1 MPTIFADGCG
11 GQNKNSIMLS
21 MLSKW
26 LLENVSVKHIEII
39 FPVTGH
45 SFMPPDRVFGNVEKV
60 LKKQEVII
68 QPEEY
73 CAFISSSATVT
84 NLRDIIIFDF
94 KTATQEVFKPTA
106 KWPFKITQCKR
117 FIIKRSKIS
126 GNTLIRGE
134 PFYNSDSNKAFNV
147 CKTGKKTI
155 MLQPTTIPTG
165 VPVSQ
170 AKITDVERLLAIHF
184 GLEWQEKE
192 DLQFYLG
199 IIRGPSIEGN
209 QNLEESICERQ
220 AEESPVL
227 RI

>member
-1 MPTIFADGCG
+1 
-11 GQNKNSIMLS
+11 MLS

-26 LLENVSVKHIEII
+26 LLENVSVERIEII

-45 SFMPPDRVFGNVEKV
+45 CVMHPDRVFGNVEKV

-73 CAFISSSATVT
+73 CEFISSSATVT

-94 KTATQEVFKPTA
+94 KTAAQEVFKPTA

-126 GNTLIRGE
+126 GNTVIRGE
-134 PFYNSDSNKAFNV
+134 QFYKSDSNKSFNV
-147 CKTGKKTI
+147 CK
-155 MLQPTTIPTG
+155 
-165 VPVSQ
+165 
-170 AKITDVERLLAIHF
+170 F
-184 GLEWQEKE
+184 GLEWQERE

-199 IIRGPSIEGN
+199 IIRGPSVEGN
-209 QNLEESICERQ
+209 ENLQESFCEGI
-220 AEESPVL
+220 AETPVL